1 MADFNNK
8 NVLVTGGAGFIGSH
22 LCDHLLTE
30 PVVKI
35 IAVDNLYLGKEENLS
50 EAKVN
55 SKFRFINCD
64 VTNYESIAKIISDN
78 EIDVI
83 FHLAVIPLE
92 ASLENPVWCFDQ
104 NIKMTQNLLEIIRLS
119 KRQIS
124 IIAYSSSEVYGT
136 AIYTPM
142 DENHP
147 LLGHTPYAASKSA
160 SDLLVYSYGK
170 TFGIDF
176 SIVRPFNNF
185 GPRQNEKNYAGVI
198 PLTIRRIMEGEKP
211 VIFDDG
217 TQTRDFFYVKDSAY
231 WTAEIYKNEEAH
243 GQIIN
248 LASGKQIMIKDVIEI
263 ICKELKYSGEIERR
277 ATRIGD
283 VRVLEGNVEL
293 AERLLN
299 FKDITTFD
307 QAIIPTIK
315 WYIETLFKN
324 K

>member
-1 MADFNNK
+1 MAEFANK

-30 PVVKI
+30 P
-35 IAVDNLYLGKEENLS
+35 IAKLISVDNLYLGKEENHVD
-50 EAKVN
+50 AKGD
-55 SKFRFINCD
+55 SRFKFINCD
-64 VTNYESIAKIISDN
+64 VTDYNLTEKIIVEND
-78 EIDVI
+78 IDVI

-92 ASLENPVWCFDQ
+92 ASLEDPVWCFDQ
-104 NIKMTQNLLEIIRLS
+104 NIKMTQNLLEIIRKA
-119 KRQIS
+119 KRRIA
-124 IIAYSSSEVYGT
+124 IIAYSSSEVYGS
-136 AIYTPM
+136 ALYTPM

-198 PLTIRRIMEGEKP
+198 PITIRRIMEGEKP
-211 VIFDDG
+211 IIFDDG

-231 WTAEIYKNEEAH
+231 WTAEIYKTEGAY

-248 LASGKQIMIKDVIEI
+248 LASGKQIMIKEVIEI
-263 ICKELKYSGEIERR
+263 ICNELNYTGEIERR
-277 ATRIGD
+277 TTRIGD
-283 VRVLEGNVEL
+283 VRALEGKVEL
-293 AERLLN
+293 AEKLLG
-299 FKDITTFD
+299 FKDFTTFD
-307 QAIIPTIK
+307 EAIIPTIK
-315 WYIETLFKN
+315 WYLETIFK